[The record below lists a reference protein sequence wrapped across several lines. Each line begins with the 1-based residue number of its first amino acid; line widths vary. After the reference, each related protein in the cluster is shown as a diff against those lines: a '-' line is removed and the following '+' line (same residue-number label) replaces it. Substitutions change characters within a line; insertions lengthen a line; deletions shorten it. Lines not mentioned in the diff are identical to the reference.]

1 MISCSPGKR
10 KIIRISLSRCPLI
23 CNVTGVLFQNPL
35 PEDGKPDSAIFHAI
49 CACLSEGK
57 KSSLYLLYCSFRTN
71 GAESVFL
78 LSMTALCSQKDN
90 NLHTARSARSEPP
103 GKWYPRHTEP
113 RFAPEHA
120 CRPEHCVP
128 SFLFMPVR
136 DAGTVLRPPVGGC
149 KYIAAGSA

>member
-1 MISCSPGKR
+1 MRYALASLKEKR
-10 KIIRISLSRCPLI
+10 
-23 CNVTGVLFQNPL
+23 
-35 PEDGKPDSAIFHAI
+35 A
-49 CACLSEGK
+49 ACTCYIALSE
-57 KSSLYLLYCSFRTN
+57 RTVLK
-71 GAESVFL
+71 AFFL